1 MGVNN
6 LFYKKRQRSILY
18 IVLVVVIFLLG
29 IFYSSSPNGFNNRNY
44 SGSKDITKD
53 IIINNKKEDMKE
65 AVFEDDNLPRWNL
78 KDLYLDLDDPNIKE
92 DMNSLEKRIN
102 NFKKKYEGKI
112 TSISSYELFKALIE
126 YEGINELSTKL
137 LSFAFLNYAQDLSK
151 EANVLFYQNISEKIT
166 NLLSN
171 LVFLEVE
178 INSLSDVVIREKVNN
193 SLKLK
198 TFYGEYIKNMR
209 LFKKHQL
216 SVELEKFSLEKSIT
230 SNEAWSRL
238 FDETMAGLE
247 FEYNGKTLN
256 ESEIL
261 EVMYNNT
268 SENVRREASKIFGQ
282 TLGKNIKLFAFI
294 TNILA
299 KDKEISDKCRK
310 YETPISYRNLSNR
323 MEDDVV
329 ENLYN
334 SVQENYSKTSHRY
347 YKLKSKILGKSRL
360 HYSDRNAPLLFN
372 DNKKYEWEE
381 AKNIV
386 LNAYREFSPEMAE
399 IGKLFF
405 DNNWIDVP
413 AKTGKRS
420 GAFAHPSIT
429 TVHPYILLNF
439 QGTRRDV
446 LTLAHELGHGIH
458 MYLANKQGFFMSD
471 TPLTL
476 AETASVFG
484 EQLTFRYMLKQET
497 NADKK
502 IILLASKIEDMLNT
516 TVRQIAFLE
525 FEKKVHDERKNG
537 EITINRLNEIWLE
550 SQKNSLGDIFDF
562 DDEYKYY
569 WTYIPHFIHSPFYV
583 YSYAF
588 GDCLVNTLYSLY
600 MEKPE
605 NFQEK
610 YINLLSAG
618 GSRDY
623 KILLKQFDLNPKDKD
638 FWQKGMNLI
647 IELID
652 ELEKLLKE
660 KNRI

>member
-6 LFYKKRQRSILY
+6 LFYKKKQKSVLY
-18 IVLVVVIFLLG
+18 ITIIMIFILG
-29 IFYSSSPNGFNNRNY
+29 IVYSNNSNNLNNKNIKK
-44 SGSKDITKD
+44 S
-53 IIINNKKEDMKE
+53 IINNMKEDNMKE
-65 AVFEDDNLPRWNL
+65 IIFEENNLPRWNL
-78 KDLYLDLDDPNIKE
+78 SDLYSDLTDTKIEE
-92 DMNSLEKRIN
+92 DMKELEKRIN
-102 NFKKKYEGKI
+102 NFKRKYSDKI
-112 TSISSYELFKALIE
+112 DILSGYELFKALIE
-126 YEGINELSTKL
+126 YEGINELYTKL
-137 LSFAFLNYAQDLSK
+137 ESFAFLNYAQDLSK
-151 EANVLFYQNISEKIT
+151 ESNILFYQNITEKIT
-166 NLLSN
+166 SLLSN
-171 LVFLEVE
+171 LVFFEVE
-178 INSLSDVVIREKVNN
+178 INNLTNAEITEKLDS

-198 TFYGEYIKNMR
+198 TFYGEYIKNIR
-209 LFKKHQL
+209 LFKNHQL
-216 SVELEKFSLEKSIT
+216 SVELEKYSLEKSI
-230 SNEAWSRL
+230 SSKEAWSRL

-247 FEYNGKTLN
+247 FEYNGKILN

-261 EVMYNNT
+261 EVMHSNT
-268 SENVRREASKIFGQ
+268 NENVRKEASKIFGQ

-299 KDKEISDKCRK
+299 KDKEISDKWRK
-310 YETPISYRNLSNR
+310 YETPISNRNLDNKI
-323 MEDDVV
+323 EDEVV

-334 SVQENYSKTSHRY
+334 SVQENYEKTSHRY
-347 YKLKSKILGKSRL
+347 YRLKSKILGKEKL

-372 DNKKYEWEE
+372 DNRKYEWEE
-381 AKNIV
+381 ATEIV
-386 LNAYREFSPEMAE
+386 LKAYRDFSPEMAE
-399 IGKLFF
+399 IGELFF
-405 DNNWIDVP
+405 KNNWIDVP

-420 GAFAHPSIT
+420 GAFAHPSVPSI
-429 TVHPYILLNF
+429 HPYILLNF

-458 MYLANKQGFFMSD
+458 MYLAKKQGFFMSD

-484 EQLTFRYMLKQET
+484 EQLVFRYMLKQE
-497 NADKK
+497 NDIDKK

-525 FEKKVHDERKNG
+525 FEKGVHSKRKDG
-537 EITINRLNEIWLE
+537 EIKVDELNEIWLN
-550 SQKNSLGDIFDF
+550 SQKKSLGDVFIF

-569 WTYIPHFIHSPFYV
+569 WAYIPHFIHSPFYV

-600 MEKPE
+600 LEKPE

-610 YINLLSAG
+610 YINLLTAG
-618 GSRDY
+618 GSRNY
-623 KILLKQFDLNPKDKD
+623 KILLKQFGLNPKNKD

-652 ELEKLLKE
+652 ELEQLLKDR
-660 KNRI
+660 NRI

>member
-6 LFYKKRQRSILY
+6 LFYKKKQKSVLY
-18 IVLVVVIFLLG
+18 VTIIMIFILG
-29 IFYSSSPNGFNNRNY
+29 IVYSNNSNN
-44 SGSKDITKD
+44 SHNKNIKEN
-53 IIINNKKEDMKE
+53 IINNTRESMKE
-65 AVFEDDNLPRWNL
+65 IIFEEDNLPRWNL
-78 KDLYLDLDDPNIKE
+78 SDLYLDFNDPKIE
-92 DMNSLEKRIN
+92 GDIQDLEKRIN
-102 NFKKKYEGKI
+102 NFKKRYTDKI
-112 TSISSYELFKALIE
+112 AFLTGYELFKALIE
-126 YEGINELSTKL
+126 YEGINELSVKL
-137 LSFAFLNYAQDLSK
+137 ESFAFLNYAQDLSK
-151 EANVLFYQNISEKIT
+151 ESNVLFYQNITEKIT
-166 NLLSN
+166 NLLSS
-171 LVFLEVE
+171 LVFFEVE
-178 INSLSDVVIREKVNN
+178 INNLTDAAIREKINS
-193 SLKLK
+193 SLKLR
-198 TFYGEYIKNMR
+198 TFYGEYIKNIR
-209 LFKKHQL
+209 LFKNHQL
-216 SVELEKFSLEKSIT
+216 SVELEKYSLEKSI
-230 SNEAWSRL
+230 SGREAWSRL

-247 FEYNGKTLN
+247 FEYNGKILN

-261 EVMYNNT
+261 EIMYNSTN
-268 SENVRREASKIFGQ
+268 ENVREETSKIFGQ

-299 KDKEISDKCRK
+299 KDKEITDKWRK
-310 YETPISYRNLSNR
+310 YETPISSRNLSNKI
-323 MEDDVV
+323 EDDVV

-334 SVQENYSKTSHRY
+334 SVQENYEKTSHRY
-347 YKLKSKILGKSRL
+347 YELKSKILGKENL

-381 AKNIV
+381 ATEIV
-386 LNAYREFSPEMAE
+386 LKAYKEFSPEMAE
-399 IGKLFF
+399 IGELFF
-405 DNNWIDVP
+405 KNNWIDVP

-420 GAFAHPSIT
+420 GAFAHPSIPS
-429 TVHPYILLNF
+429 VHPYILLNF

-458 MYLANKQGFFMSD
+458 MYLAKKQGFFMSD

-484 EQLTFRYMLKQET
+484 EQLVFRYMLKQESDI
-497 NADKK
+497 DKK

-525 FEKKVHDERKNG
+525 FEKGVHNERKNG
-537 EITINRLNEIWLE
+537 EITVDKLNEIWLK
-550 SQKNSLGDIFDF
+550 SQKKSLGDIFVF

-569 WTYIPHFIHSPFYV
+569 WAYVPHFIHSPFYV

-600 MEKPE
+600 IEKPE

-610 YINLLSAG
+610 YITLLSAG
-618 GSRDY
+618 GSQDY
-623 KILLKQFDLNPKDKD
+623 KILLKQFGLNPKEKD

-652 ELEKLLKE
+652 ELEQLLKDR
-660 KNRI
+660 NRI

>member
-6 LFYKKRQRSILY
+6 LFYKKKQKSVLY
-18 IVLVVVIFLLG
+18 ITIIMIFILG
-29 IFYSSSPNGFNNRNY
+29 IVYSNNSNNLNNKNIKK
-44 SGSKDITKD
+44 S
-53 IIINNKKEDMKE
+53 IINNMKEDNMKE
-65 AVFEDDNLPRWNL
+65 IIFEENNLPRWNL
-78 KDLYLDLDDPNIKE
+78 SDLYSDLTDPKIEE
-92 DMNSLEKRIN
+92 DMKELEKRIN
-102 NFKKKYEGKI
+102 NFKRKYSDKI
-112 TSISSYELFKALIE
+112 DILSGYELFKALIE
-126 YEGINELSTKL
+126 YEGINELYTKL
-137 LSFAFLNYAQDLSK
+137 ESFAFLNYAQDLSK
-151 EANVLFYQNISEKIT
+151 ESNILFYQNITEKIT
-166 NLLSN
+166 SLLSN
-171 LVFLEVE
+171 LVFFEVE
-178 INSLSDVVIREKVNN
+178 INNLTNAEITEKLDS

-198 TFYGEYIKNMR
+198 TFYGEYIKNIR
-209 LFKKHQL
+209 LFKNHQL
-216 SVELEKFSLEKSIT
+216 SVELEKYSLEKSI
-230 SNEAWSRL
+230 SSKEAWSRL

-247 FEYNGKTLN
+247 FEYNGKILN

-261 EVMYNNT
+261 EVMHSNT
-268 SENVRREASKIFGQ
+268 NENVRREASKIFGQ

-299 KDKEISDKCRK
+299 KDKEISDKWRK
-310 YETPISYRNLSNR
+310 YETPISNRNLDNKI
-323 MEDDVV
+323 EDEVV

-334 SVQENYSKTSHRY
+334 SVQENYEKTSHRY
-347 YKLKSKILGKSRL
+347 YRLKSKILGKEKL

-381 AKNIV
+381 ATEIV
-386 LNAYREFSPEMAE
+386 LKAYRDFSPEMAE
-399 IGKLFF
+399 IGELFF
-405 DNNWIDVP
+405 KNNWIDVP

-420 GAFAHPSIT
+420 GAFAHPSVPS
-429 TVHPYILLNF
+429 VHPYILLNF

-458 MYLANKQGFFMSD
+458 MYLAKKQGFFMSD

-484 EQLTFRYMLKQET
+484 EQLVFRYMLKQE
-497 NADKK
+497 NDIDKK

-525 FEKKVHDERKNG
+525 FEKGVHSKRKDG
-537 EITINRLNEIWLE
+537 EIKVDELNEIWLN
-550 SQKNSLGDIFDF
+550 SQKKSLGDVFIF

-569 WTYIPHFIHSPFYV
+569 WAYIPHFIHSPFYV

-600 MEKPE
+600 LEKPE

-610 YINLLSAG
+610 YINLLTAG
-618 GSRDY
+618 GSRNY
-623 KILLKQFDLNPKDKD
+623 KILLKQFGLNPKNKD

-652 ELEKLLKE
+652 ELEQLLKDR
-660 KNRI
+660 NRI